1 MGVKVEQCFRG
12 QNYSLAKCKEEA
24 MPCSLLNVRLS
35 VPIGVVLKMWHI
47 HSLIPRPSLHPH
59 GPTIQFLTACS
70 MQKWKKA
77 LYVYYMSGVD
87 VCLGSLM
94 GQPGS
99 IHNTGMRMEGLEA
112 WDHFT

>member
-1 MGVKVEQCFRG
+1 
-12 QNYSLAKCKEEA
+12 
-24 MPCSLLNVRLS
+24 MPCSLLNVGLS
-35 VPIGVVLKMWHI
+35 APIGVVLKLWHV

-77 LYVYYMSGVD
+77 LYVYYISGVD

-99 IHNTGMRMEGLEA
+99 IHSTGMRTEGLVTPTKLFSA
-112 WDHFT
+112 GYML